1 MTEKHV
7 APRTFITPSG
17 VSGAMSLVRQ
27 AHMPGNYE
35 AYDPQTNSLGPVVCK
50 LCWERSE
57 RKNSESLRTVW
68 VSYKDRRMVWWL
80 CGDCTES
87 VKTGGYEA
95 TMFLKSADG
104 VIPSPRLDA

>member
-1 MTEKHV
+1 MS
-7 APRTFITPSG
+7 PSPS
-17 VSGAMSLVRQ
+17 VAMSLVRQ

-35 AYDPQTNSLGPVVCK
+35 TYDPQTNILGPVVCK

-57 RKNSESLRTVW
+57 KRNSTSLYTVW

-87 VKTGGYEA
+87 VKAGGYQA
-95 TMFLKSADG
+95 TMLLKITEG
-104 VIPSPRLDA
+104 VIRSPRLNA